1 MIRQDEMRTCRGWIC
16 TGPVGS
22 CHTYI
27 SPLGVERKKTT
38 ISNAP
43 ATPRR
48 PGCTPTITPR
58 PATTARRAGGA
69 LSLRL
74 TSALERRRGLNP
86 TMAAVEN
93 ASSRHSALVRP
104 KRARRSNEQQKQPQ
118 SSRPSAAAPSALP
131 WMVVGHGHG
140 GIGRSL
146 LKNSRVRGALCA
158 LQHSGAWSTRQQRQ
172 ERPNSRTQRHV
183 DRRGAGVPCQA
194 ARDTPICVVSSDG

>member
-1 MIRQDEMRTCRGWIC
+1 MGGSAQDRSGHVTHTAIGCRAQADDHQQRPCDSTPSGL
-16 TGPVGS
+16 
-22 CHTYI
+22 HTNND
-27 SPLGVERKKTT
+27 PRLTT
-38 ISNAP
+38 T
-43 ATPRR
+43 TP
-48 PGCTPTITPR
+48 
-58 PATTARRAGGA
+58 RAGGA

-86 TMAAVEN
+86 TTAAVEN
-93 ASSRHSALVRP
+93 ATGRHSALVRP

-140 GIGRSL
+140 GNGRSL

-172 ERPNSRTQRHV
+172 ERPNSRTQRRV

-194 ARDTPICVVSSDG
+194 ARDTPICVVSADG